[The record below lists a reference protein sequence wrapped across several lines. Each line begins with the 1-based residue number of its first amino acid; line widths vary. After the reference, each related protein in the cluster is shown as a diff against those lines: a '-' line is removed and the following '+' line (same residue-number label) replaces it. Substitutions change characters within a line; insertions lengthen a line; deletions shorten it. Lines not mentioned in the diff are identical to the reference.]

1 MALTELEWRERA
13 VRWKGVDS
21 ERPDHRQICPH
32 ACWDFD
38 YSSHTQ
44 SLSWAHL
51 TFFLS
56 PYVHKIDI
64 SSKSKLQSM
73 PWLWTTSQKWDS
85 DREGCRRNLF
95 YFCFSFTPKSH
106 LPSGNNTS
114 VCLWGTNPILSISP
128 CASGVTFHWYSSIED
143 GHRTQ
148 AWPTWLF
155 RDFWQQWIVRDRIV
169 TQMETIGTKGLSRGL
184 VDETTYI

>member
-13 VRWKGVDS
+13 VRRKGVDS
-21 ERPDHRQICPH
+21 ERPDHRQICPR
-32 ACWDFD
+32 AYWDFD

-56 PYVHKIDI
+56 QYVHTIDI

-114 VCLWGTNPILSISP
+114 VCLWGTTPFS
-128 CASGVTFHWYSSIED
+128 ASVHVRVEWPFTDTLPLRMDIELRLGLHDCFVIFGNSEYSGI
-143 GHRTQ
+143 GL
-148 AWPTWLF
+148 WPKW
-155 RDFWQQWIVRDRIV
+155 RQ
-169 TQMETIGTKGLSRGL
+169 
-184 VDETTYI
+184 